1 MSHLADLSAVELVSS
16 YKAKALSPVEVTEA
30 VIGRIEAYEPKLNA
44 LWAYDPEAARL
55 AAKASEARWAK
66 GEPAGP
72 IDGVPLTIKENI
84 ATKGTPVPL
93 GCAALPLKP
102 AAADAPPAAR
112 TREAGGRAACQ
123 DHHARSRHVVVGPV
137 EFSQAGPQSVG
148 YCHQSRRFKRWRGKC
163 RRRRLRPAPYRHGYW
178 RLRPPVCRLVR
189 SGRPEAILRA
199 HSHRSAVS
207 GARCRA
213 YDAHCGR

>member
-112 TREAGGRAACQ
+112 TREAGACCLPRPPCPISACCRRACRVFTSWPAIRGILPPIPAVQ
-123 DHHARSRHVVVGPV
+123 ALAREVPPPPVTARSISARILAAP
-137 EFSQAGPQSVG
+137 SACLPAGAV
-148 YCHQSRRFKRWRGKC
+148 W
-163 RRRRLRPAPYRHGYW
+163 
-178 RLRPPVCRLVR
+178 
-189 SGRPEAILRA
+189 
-199 HSHRSAVS
+199 SA
-207 GARCRA
+207 
-213 YDAHCGR
+213 